1 MYRVATVKIEV
12 EVWDPYEVLGLSEV
26 NVQLI
31 IRKKL
36 IKKHYKE
43 LTPSDKKDEYEK
55 TFIDFTKAYKVLTD
69 DDIPYSLGIALPT
82 WLVESKNSPFVL
94 GIYGIVFGLL
104 LPYYV
109 GSWWYSSNSYTK
121 DRIRTHTMDLYFKE
135 LRQNTSFKQILELLS
150 ASVEFM
156 ELVEQRSSDNALITT
171 VISSVKEDLEKRFSD
186 KYLTSKK
193 YIAPYSQ
200 KANALTYSHLLR
212 IDIKDKNLL
221 KDRYFIIERSVHLV
235 NGLLEIAL
243 AHRWLQTTIRC
254 MELSQL
260 LVQAMWINDNPL
272 IQLPYITIDV
282 LKAMK
287 IKKKVIRNIGQF
299 RNMNEEERRNL
310 LKSLSDLEYGTVLH
324 VANSYPILEIVQ
336 AVFKVTGDDIITPG
350 SIVTCILKVKLAG
363 TKAVSKNINNVKNN
377 KSNKTQDELL
387 FGSSKRKEIKE
398 KSDFV
403 HAPYLA
409 RDKKPYW
416 WIFMA
421 DEKHDRII
429 IEPVKVTDIVTK
441 RTFKFQFQAP
451 REPGLYSFT
460 FYFKSDSY
468 FGADIK
474 KDMKLDVKD
483 FSELPPQEEVDDDIS
498 EPEEDSLAAKKSG
511 GDSDDSDDSDG
522 DGDSSDDD

>member
-31 IRKKL
+31 IRK
-36 IKKHYKE
+36 
-43 LTPSDKKDEYEK
+43 T
-55 TFIDFTKAYKVLTD
+55 
-69 DDIPYSLGIALPT
+69 YSLGIALPT

-377 KSNKTQDELL
+377 NEDELL